1 MNIGGIIWVNTSND
15 FFQWDFQLH
24 PRQSFW
30 NQWHSCAF
38 DWEKP
43 GSTSPS
49 RIPTA
54 QRLNLCTTLLGW
66 WWYMA
71 AFRLVRDMF
80 DNDETNM
87 MVRCRWSV
95 NSRNGSKSS
104 WRIAS
109 VLSWCLWC
117 TSCGR
122 RCLGVWREWRWCECL
137 WHPWHYWAVP
147 GLLFHFFLWWTLV
160 HMA

>member
-1 MNIGGIIWVNTSND
+1 MLWVNTSND
-15 FFQWDFQLH
+15 FFQRDFQLH
-24 PRQSFW
+24 PWQSFW
-30 NQWHSCAF
+30 NQWHSCAV

-43 GSTSPS
+43 GSASPS

-71 AFRLVRDMF
+71 AFRLVRDIF
-80 DNDETNM
+80 NNDEANM

-104 WRIAS
+104 WRTYLAS

-122 RCLGVWREWRWCECL
+122 RCLRCL
-137 WHPWHYWAVP
+137 SMCDASDVDANAFGIIGGRASAFVSFVFSDGHWSDTA
-147 GLLFHFFLWWTLV
+147 
-160 HMA
+160 